1 MPLYRFKAMDVS
13 GKIVTGQLDA
23 LHLNDLESR
32 LLKQELDL
40 IVGKETKKRSFS
52 GKANRLSRRDLIN
65 FSFYLEQLSNA
76 GVPFVESLID
86 LRNSLEPGFFREM
99 TTTLIEDVEAGKTFS
114 EAISEFPRVFSPT
127 FVSLIQAG
135 EVSGEMSQVLNDLH
149 ESLKWQDEMISQ
161 TKRALTYPLF
171 VGIVLIGVIFFL
183 MIYLVP
189 QLVSFVTTMGEELP
203 VYTKVLIAVSGFF
216 VDYWYLIVAIP
227 AVSISVFAYL
237 LKRSKRMQYQ
247 FDNIKLKI
255 MIIGPIL
262 KKILLA
268 RFLNN
273 FGLMFN
279 AGIPVL
285 EALKT
290 TEKIANNRVIEKTL
304 QQCRVDIS
312 EGKSIV
318 NAFSTTDIF
327 PPLVLR
333 MIRVG
338 ESTGDLGTS
347 LKSVNYFFQRDIT
360 ESIARLQT
368 LIEPVMT
375 VVLGLIL
382 GWVMISVL
390 GPIYDLISN
399 IKV

>member
-1 MPLYRFKAMDVS
+1 M
-13 GKIVTGQLDA
+13 
-23 LHLNDLESR
+23 
-32 LLKQELDL
+32 
-40 IVGKETKKRSFS
+40 
-52 GKANRLSRRDLIN
+52 
-65 FSFYLEQLSNA
+65 
-76 GVPFVESLID
+76 
-86 LRNSLEPGFFREM
+86 
-99 TTTLIEDVEAGKTFS
+99 
-114 EAISEFPRVFSPT
+114 
-127 FVSLIQAG
+127 
-135 EVSGEMSQVLNDLH
+135 VL
-149 ESLKWQDEMISQ
+149 
-161 TKRALTYPLF
+161 
-171 VGIVLIGVIFFL
+171 
-183 MIYLVP
+183 
-189 QLVSFVTTMGEELP
+189 
-203 VYTKVLIAVSGFF
+203 
-216 VDYWYLIVAIP
+216 
-227 AVSISVFAYL
+227 ISVFAYL
-237 LKRSKRMQYQ
+237 LKRSERMQYQ
-247 FDNIKLKI
+247 FDNIKLKF
-255 MIIGPIL
+255 MVIGPIL

-285 EALKT
+285 EALKI

-304 QQCRVDIS
+304 QQCRVEIS